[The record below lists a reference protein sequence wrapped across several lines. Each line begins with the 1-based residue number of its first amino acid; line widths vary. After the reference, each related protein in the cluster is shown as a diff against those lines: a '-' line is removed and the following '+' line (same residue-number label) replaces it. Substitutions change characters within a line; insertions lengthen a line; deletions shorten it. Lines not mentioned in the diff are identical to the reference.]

1 MSVTRHIAQINV
13 ARFRV
18 PKDDPANADFM
29 AALDHINAMA
39 EASKGFV
46 WRLIGDGNDATD
58 LEAIPGDPD
67 FIVNMSVWD
76 SVEALEAFAYR
87 QADHRAVLARR
98 QEWFDPIEPSFAL
111 WWVEPG
117 HDGDGLHRPGGP
129 GDGQAEHEGE
139 HGEGRQRNHG
149 ATLAASR
156 ARTPWLLAWLGAGG
170 TPTRPCG

>member
-1 MSVTRHIAQINV
+1 LSANRHIAQINV

-29 AALDHINAMA
+29 AALDHVNAMA
-39 EASKGFV
+39 EASAGFI

-98 QEWFDPIEPSFAL
+98 KEWFDPIEPSFAL
-111 WWVEPG
+111 WWVKAG
-117 HDGDGLHRPGGP
+117 HIPTVSEGMARLAQLGGDGAGNEVFTFRHWREHLRPV
-129 GDGQAEHEGE
+129 A
-139 HGEGRQRNHG
+139 
-149 ATLAASR
+149 
-156 ARTPWLLAWLGAGG
+156 
-170 TPTRPCG
+170 

>member
-1 MSVTRHIAQINV
+1 MSATRHIAQINV

-18 PKDDPANADFM
+18 PKDDPANGDFM
-29 AALDHINAMA
+29 AALDHVNAMA

-76 SVEALEAFAYR
+76 SVEALEAFAYS

-98 QEWFDPIEPSFAL
+98 KEWFDPIEPSFAL
-111 WWVEPG
+111 WWVDAG
-117 HDGDGLHRPGGP
+117 HIPTVAEGMARLAQLGAEGP
-129 GDGQAEHEGE
+129 GEEVFTFRYWRE
-139 HGEGRQRNHG
+139 
-149 ATLAASR
+149 TLRVAAAS
-156 ARTPWLLAWLGAGG
+156 
-170 TPTRPCG
+170 

>member
-1 MSVTRHIAQINV
+1 MSATRHIAQINV

-18 PKDDPANADFM
+18 PKDDPANGDFM
-29 AALDHINAMA
+29 AALDHVNAMA

-76 SVEALEAFAYR
+76 SVEALESFAYR

-117 HDGDGLHRPGGP
+117 HVPTVTEGMARLAQLGAEGP
-129 GDGQAEHEGE
+129 GPAVFTFRYWREQFRE
-139 HGEGRQRNHG
+139 
-149 ATLAASR
+149 AAVS
-156 ARTPWLLAWLGAGG
+156 
-170 TPTRPCG
+170 